1 LGDQV
6 PALDG
11 GRIVLDAHPLVAFLE
26 HEPGARAVAALLTRA
41 TAGEVDLHITTVNA
55 GEVML
60 AIERTRGT
68 DACHDTLDLLQELP
82 LDIVVADLELA
93 ARAEWFKFR
102 GGLSYADCFA
112 AALAHKLGAR
122 VLTGDREFERVTDR
136 VEVLWL
142 DELEDV
148 ETG

>member
-1 LGDQV
+1 VGGQV

-11 GRIVLDAHPLVAFLE
+11 GGVVLDAHPLVAFLE

-41 TAGEVDLHITTVNA
+41 TAGEVLLHITTVNA

-60 AIERTRGT
+60 AIERTRGAE
-68 DACHDTLDLLQELP
+68 ACHDTLDLLQELP
-82 LDIVVADLELA
+82 LDLVVADLELA
-93 ARAEWFKFR
+93 ARAEWFRLR

-112 AALAHKLGAR
+112 AALAHKLAAR
-122 VLTGDREFERVTDR
+122 VLTGDREFERVANL
-136 VEVLWL
+136 VEILWL

-148 ETG
+148 ERG